1 MARRAQGSKTA
12 ANSPEGGVKSVGSHR
27 DTCGMTRKW
36 CDPGGR
42 EDADSLEYVIDAL
55 TDVWEPQI
63 PVDFSF
69 VDFEIVCG
77 SG

>member
-1 MARRAQGSKTA
+1 
-12 ANSPEGGVKSVGSHR
+12 
-27 DTCGMTRKW
+27 MTRKW
-36 CDPGGR
+36 CDPDGC

-69 VDFEIVCG
+69 VDFGIVCG

>member
-1 MARRAQGSKTA
+1 
-12 ANSPEGGVKSVGSHR
+12 
-27 DTCGMTRKW
+27 MTRKW

-42 EDADSLEYVIDAL
+42 EEADSLEYVIDAL